1 MRWLSLSGRVRS
13 GFDIV
18 IVKMGILSARY
29 YTYKSGHNPIW
40 IRTRSSPPFRL
51 LEMEMLFQVNDG
63 R

>member
-1 MRWLSLSGRVRS
+1 MGLILL
-13 GFDIV
+13 